1 MFPPLVEGIY
11 ASKYITPTVLNGIT
25 WRFWATPDS
34 HCLQNNFLR
43 RISTVVTASV
53 WTTLTIITQYS
64 FVVIL
69 GTGFLA
75 NPLQNAENSA
85 KFASR
90 PYVQC
95 GCAPVFTKTRNS
107 SAALR
112 GRILC
117 SVSPEFKINTGTVDQ
132 NQFSRISWVCVPPN
146 LMSDS

>member
-34 HCLQNNFLR
+34 HCLQNVVLR
-43 RISTVVTASV
+43 RIITVVTASV

-64 FVVIL
+64 FVVVL